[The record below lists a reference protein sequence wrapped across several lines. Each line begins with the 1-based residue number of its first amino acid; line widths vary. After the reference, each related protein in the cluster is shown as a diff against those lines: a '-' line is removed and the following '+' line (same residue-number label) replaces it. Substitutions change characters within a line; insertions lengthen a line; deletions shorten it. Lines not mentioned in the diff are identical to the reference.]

1 MINNFLYF
9 LYVISWLEWAI
20 PENMGWGYTVFEKK
34 KPEFFDLSLC
44 ANKLSPT
51 DNSAKLCDTTWK
63 YPGQKQ
69 RPMEIPHEFLLSN
82 QGTANQVLYFLN
94 LNYLNSMI
102 KSILKIVS
110 CHQSSTTGSLFALM
124 FITMRQLHLLLV
136 NYLNL
141 SALTCMEKIQLQ

>member
-1 MINNFLYF
+1 MWYLDLNELFQKTWVEDILFLK
-9 LYVISWLEWAI
+9 
-20 PENMGWGYTVFEKK
+20 KK

-63 YPGQKQ
+63 FPGQKP

-82 QGTANQVLYFLN
+82 QGTAIEVLYFLN

-102 KSILKIVS
+102 NSILKIVS
-110 CHQSSTTGSLFALM
+110 CHQSSTTGSLFAPM
-124 FITMRQLHLLLV
+124 FVTMRQLHLLLV
-136 NYLNL
+136 NYLNFL
-141 SALTCMEKIQLQ
+141 SVLTCMEKIQLQ